1 MRYDDA
7 TKPGARA
14 AARDETEAAEAAA
27 PGEQAPDPARDDDSD
42 DNDDTEAVEHEG
54 QVYRIPKALKGAFLM
69 NADYTRKTQELA
81 GHRRALE
88 RDRAE
93 LAAKADSLHGAL
105 DAHVGLHA
113 ADQQLEAF
121 AGVDWQAFAAQDP
134 HGAQDLWMKYQDL
147 AHTRERYGWA
157 LTHHQSQQQ
166 AQEARE
172 LTAQLAHTGQVLS
185 RQIEGWSPQVAAK
198 LVDYAAAFGVTI
210 DELREIADPRLWMIL
225 HRAHL
230 GDQALQQ
237 QATARN
243 VAQTQAV
250 RPAVS
255 VSGTAAPAGSVR
267 DEMATGEWM
276 KRRNEQTGR
285 RR

>member
-1 MRYDDA
+1 MKYDDA

-14 AARDETEAAEAAA
+14 SVRDDTDVADAAA
-27 PGEQAPDPARDDDSD
+27 LGEQEADQQGDPSGDDS
-42 DNDDTEAVEHEG
+42 EEVEHEG

-88 RDRAE
+88 RDRAQ
-93 LAAKADSLHGAL
+93 LAEKADSLHGAL
-105 DAHVGLHA
+105 GAHVGLHA

-121 AGVDWQAFAAQDP
+121 AGVDWQTLAAQDP
-134 HGAQDLWMKYQDL
+134 HGAQALWMKFQDL

-157 LTHHQSQQQ
+157 LAHHQGRQEAQA
-166 AQEARE
+166 AQE
-172 LTAQLAHTGQVLS
+172 LSAQLAHTGQVLS
-185 RQIEGWSPQVAAK
+185 REIEGWSPQVAAR
-198 LVDYAAAFGVTI
+198 LVDYAGAFGVTI
-210 DELREIADPRLWMIL
+210 DELREIADPRLWKIL

-255 VSGTAAPAGSVR
+255 VSGSATPAGSVR
-267 DEMATGEWM
+267 DEMPTGEWM
-276 KRRNEQTGR
+276 KRRNDQTRRGR
-285 RR
+285 